1 MPSKQQFC
9 EFLAAFAAP
18 VKLTYRLFPAD
29 IHDMNVFAAILLIM
43 LIQGNFFQLKVHLK
57 QLVIR
62 EHTKQF
68 K

>member
-1 MPSKQQFC
+1 MPNKQQLC
-9 EFLAAFAAP
+9 EFLAAFTAP
-18 VKLTYRLFPAD
+18 VKLTYRLLPVD
-29 IHDMNVFAAILLIM
+29 SHDMNVFAAVLLIV

-62 EHTKQF
+62 EHTKQL